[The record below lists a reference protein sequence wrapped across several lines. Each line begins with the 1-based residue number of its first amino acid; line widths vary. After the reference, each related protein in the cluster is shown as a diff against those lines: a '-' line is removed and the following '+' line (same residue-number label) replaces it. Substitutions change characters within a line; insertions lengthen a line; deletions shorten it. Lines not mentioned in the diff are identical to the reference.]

1 MAEAELYEGVSAV
14 QLGLGVGAMLKELG
28 MAPVLHLKIDNTA
41 AQGLASEAPGSWKT
55 RHLRL
60 RARFLR
66 QEVAAQRLLISHIP
80 GELQKADLGTK
91 SFDVPKF
98 RTLLSLWK
106 IMPFLGSG
114 ALNLECEP

>member
-1 MAEAELYEGVSAV
+1 MAVSWRASKQPVITLSVAEAELYEGVSAV

-28 MAPVLHLKIDNTA
+28 LCPVLHLKIDNTA

-80 GELQKADLGTK
+80 GNFQKADLGTK
-91 SFDVPKF
+91 K
-98 RTLLSLWK
+98 L
-106 IMPFLGSG
+106 
-114 ALNLECEP
+114 